1 MPKLI
6 KLLWHSGQCV
16 FPAGL
21 LLIDGAPVV
30 RAKGV
35 WEAIDLNF
43 CNASSNGLL
52 HEGVGA
58 VERRTEV
65 VLTTENQLPGAGRR
79 ALYRARVKSK
89 VESSKLESD
98 TWCPRRDATGG
109 PCAVAAPMPAG

>member
-6 KLLWHSGQCV
+6 KFLWHSGQCV

-43 CNASSNGLL
+43 CKASLNGLL
-52 HEGVGA
+52 HEGSGA
-58 VERRTEV
+58 LHYLV
-65 VLTTENQLPGAGRR
+65 V
-79 ALYRARVKSK
+79 
-89 VESSKLESD
+89 
-98 TWCPRRDATGG
+98 
-109 PCAVAAPMPAG
+109 